1 MKLIVMINW
10 PSDDDDVDDDDDS
23 FDDID
28 SDDGIRQA
36 AESDLDNGG
45 WGRRRRGDDHFPT
58 PYLLPKYPQN
68 LFSSCLAALA
78 LSFKDKDPVRGCLK
92 NSLSGFSQVRPSYR
106 WGTVKCY

>member
-1 MKLIVMINW
+1 L
-10 PSDDDDVDDDDDS
+10 DE
-23 FDDID
+23 ID

-45 WGRRRRGDDHFPT
+45 WGRRRGDDHFPT
-58 PYLLPKYPQN
+58 PSLLTQYPQN
-68 LFSSCLAALA
+68 LFSSCLAAP
-78 LSFKDKDPVRGCLK
+78 LSFKDKDPVTGCLK